1 MTCASFSIIQIAK
14 IKKMIT
20 GMIFALQACISLFSD
35 SRQTSFS
42 SRQHSHSW
50 QQPSLAELQKVVS

>member
-1 MTCASFSIIQIAK
+1 
-14 IKKMIT
+14 
-20 GMIFALQACISLFSD
+20 MIFALQACISLFSD